1 MFVCYKIHNS
11 NKNAISFKE
20 NSVKPWDFDFL
31 INPVNLCATTNP
43 PNSVEY
49 QENPEVKLLI
59 LVPSAADNFE
69 ERRVI
74 RSTWGSV
81 AERLVL

>member
-1 MFVCYKIHNS
+1 MN
-11 NKNAISFKE
+11 
-20 NSVKPWDFDFL
+20 PWDFDFL
-31 INPVNLCATTNP
+31 INPVNLCATANP

-49 QENPEVKLLI
+49 QKNPEVKLLI
-59 LVPSAADNFE
+59 LVPSASDHFE